1 MTGYF
6 FRPGP
11 IGLRAALLAIAFCSL
26 TLAASCGRSKA
37 MPEIK
42 GKLPVV
48 PVQGKLMLNGQPV
61 AGADL
66 MFYPVGGFPQGS
78 SSILPRARTNE
89 DGEFGVST
97 YGVTDGAPLGKY
109 RVTASWKMAG
119 DGRVS
124 REQQDDSDEKLPEL
138 YQNPK
143 STRLRVEVK
152 EGEENVQTLEIS
164 DQKQASASQ
173 G

>member
-1 MTGYF
+1 VTGYF
-6 FRPGP
+6 RQGP
-11 IGLRAALLAIAFCSL
+11 IAQRCTLIAIAFCSL

-42 GKLPVV
+42 GKLPVF
-48 PVQGKLMLNGQPV
+48 PVQGKLTFNRQPV
-61 AGADL
+61 PGADL

-97 YGVTDGAPLGKY
+97 YGVTDGAPVGKY

-124 REQQDDSDEKLPEL
+124 REQQDDSDEKLPEI

-143 STRLRVEVK
+143 VTRLRVEVK
-152 EGEENVQTLEIS
+152 EGEENVPTFEIT
-164 DQKQASASQ
+164 DQKQASAS
-173 G
+173 